1 MRILTIMSEE
11 EEESIHDNT
20 DLSNSEEEEAS
31 TEPETKPVAPEL
43 EPGPEVE
50 IISSVTEESGV
61 VEAATEVAMREER
74 EQIHLPEVEQ
84 SQFKPQ
90 TKRKPKKQTKN
101 TIMKIQKSLVD
112 TSKQIEKQTA
122 PINKINQ
129 NLQSLQKQFKSGQK
143 QSEII
148 IQIHSQINQIQRQ
161 ISQVQ
166 KSIKR

>member
-90 TKRKPKKQTKN
+90 TKRKPKKTDQKHYNEDPEVLGFYLLLLN
-101 TIMKIQKSLVD
+101 TYDPNVR
-112 TSKQIEKQTA
+112 TA
-122 PINKINQ
+122 AAGDGLSCREQ
-129 NLQSLQKQFKSGQK
+129 VVFSCRYYF
-143 QSEII
+143 
-148 IQIHSQINQIQRQ
+148 
-161 ISQVQ
+161 IS
-166 KSIKR
+166 